1 MQTTIRE
8 NWLIAAIVILALL
21 LIFSWMGKDDVGAP
35 TNSTSTPITTGTENG
50 GTETE
55 EEMVPGDNAGS
66 VFVADQ
72 VAGQSVFVDR
82 VNLDSAGWI
91 FVREDNNGALG
102 TVLGA
107 RCYAAGTNQG
117 NMVIE
122 LVTRPT
128 VAGGTYHAELRDD
141 NDGNCVYDG
150 FSEAPIVDANG
161 EPVVATF
168 KALNVTTTVN

>member
-21 LIFSWMGKDDVGAP
+21 LIFSWMGKDDARAP
-35 TNSTSTPITTGTENG
+35 TNSTSTSVTTGTENE
-50 GTETE
+50 GTGTE
-55 EEMVPGDNAGS
+55 EEMVPGENAGS

-72 VAGQSVFVDR
+72 VAGSDVFIDR
-82 VNLDSAGWI
+82 VNLDSTGWI

-107 RCYAAGTNQG
+107 RCYSAGTNQG
-117 NMVIE
+117 NMTVQ

-150 FSEAPIVDANG
+150 FSEGPIVDANG
-161 EPVVATF
+161 EPIIATF
-168 KALNVTTTVN
+168 KALSATTTSI

>member
-21 LIFSWMGKDDVGAP
+21 LIFSWMGKDDAKAP
-35 TNSTSTPITTGTENG
+35 TNSTSTSVTTGTGNEEMG
-50 GTETE
+50 TE
-55 EEMVPGDNAGS
+55 EEVPGDNAGS

-91 FVREDNNGALG
+91 FVREDNNGAPG

-107 RCYAAGTNQG
+107 RCYSAGTNQG
-117 NMVIE
+117 NMTVQ

-150 FSEAPIVDANG
+150 FSEAPIVDASG
-161 EPVVATF
+161 EPVIATF
-168 KALNVTTTVN
+168 KALSATTTAS